1 LAVYCVL
8 GGSLALAFLVFSNE
22 IINFI
27 YGEGFLF
34 YLKVLNV
41 LAIADP
47 PCLFKLFVIEYTYR
61 FRSGEGKCM
70 EFGWDNSF
78 EYCPQYFLDTLIC
91 EIGLITFFGIQSGKV
106 FKEP

>member
-1 LAVYCVL
+1 LAVYCVV
-8 GGSLALAFLVFSNE
+8 GGSLALVFLVFSNE

-47 PCLFKLFVIEYTYR
+47 PVFLNYLLSNILIV
-61 FRSGEGKCM
+61 SGQE
-70 EFGWDNSF
+70 
-78 EYCPQYFLDTLIC
+78 
-91 EIGLITFFGIQSGKV
+91 KV
-106 FKEP
+106 NTWSLVGTTALNIALNIFWIH